1 MSCLLIALDILIGI
15 PVALLIFV
23 VLRLAY
29 VAGGKL

>member
-1 MSCLLIALDILIGI
+1 MILVLDILIGI

>member
-1 MSCLLIALDILIGI
+1 MIVLDILIGI